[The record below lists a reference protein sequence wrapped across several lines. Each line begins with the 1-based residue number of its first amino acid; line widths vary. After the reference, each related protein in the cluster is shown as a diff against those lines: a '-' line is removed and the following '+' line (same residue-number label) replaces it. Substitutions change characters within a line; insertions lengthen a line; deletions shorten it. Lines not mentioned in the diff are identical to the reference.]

1 MGYSLCN
8 IILYDF
14 MNKQTCPLF
23 FNKNK
28 TLSHHKLIL
37 EERLIVLEEELKNY
51 GLSLG
56 ADILDYD
63 PSNNFARARLV

>member
-14 MNKQTCPLF
+14 MNKQTCLLF
-23 FNKNK
+23 FYENK

-37 EERLIVLEEELKNY
+37 EERLIVLDEELKN
-51 GLSLG
+51 
-56 ADILDYD
+56 
-63 PSNNFARARLV
+63 